1 MEEKRTLGQRLT
13 KQPLWSAV
21 IISLLGGFCIA
32 VYIAVA
38 GLIREEGAT
47 VADVLQILLSMLML
61 LLPLSGLIAAPV
73 VLSCYNVYLLFVG
86 RESVERQRAGRQIEY
101 VTIPYGAVCTL
112 LWASFKEIVWS
123 ADWWEQLENAQIHT
137 PIASWTWPTVLTVTA
152 VSFAGYLLL
161 RLKEIS
167 IMPPLLAVLALGGV
181 YLGAGLCIVWM
192 IQVAQKDLILCVYP
206 ANLLLIA
213 LKVVKETV
221 LDWNRAEHGPLE
233 GKCRLIRFL
242 KKVLNQALAWP
253 FLAIVIAL
261 PLLGVIVAVL
271 TLFGQAPDS
280 IIEAWTQTSDWTL
293 SQQVA
298 PQNIYYD
305 MHYLCTVAAGGHRKV
320 VKPLR
325 EGKRHGHRVL
335 VNRQLCVANA
345 FEQLL
350 QERLPRLHKVIRH
363 VYDRYGYPIAKH
375 IRSPYAADAVWILMK
390 PLEWLF
396 LAVLYL
402 FDVKPENRIAVQ
414 YPHAPLPK
422 QDKTYDIG

>member
-1 MEEKRTLGQRLT
+1 MEEKRTLKQRLT
-13 KQPLWSAV
+13 ENPLWSAV
-21 IISLLGGFCIA
+21 IISLIIGGVITICLAIKGICSADGPLLRSIMEGLFS
-32 VYIAVA
+32 A
-38 GLIREEGAT
+38 G
-47 VADVLQILLSMLML
+47 VVFLLV
-61 LLPLSGLIAAPV
+61 SGCVAAPV
-73 VLSCYNVYLLFVG
+73 VLSFYNIYLLFV
-86 RESVERQRAGRQIEY
+86 SSTAVERQHAGRQIEY
-101 VTIPYGAVCTL
+101 ITISYGAVCTF
-112 LWASFKEIVWS
+112 LWCSLKEIVWS
-123 ADWWEQLENAQIHT
+123 ADWWEQLENTQIHP
-137 PIASWTWPTVLTVTA
+137 PIATWTWPTLLTVAA
-152 VSFAGYLLL
+152 VALAGYLLL
-161 RLKEIS
+161 RRKEIS
-167 IMPPLLAVLALGGV
+167 RLPPLLAVLALGGV

-192 IQVAQKDLILCVYP
+192 IQVAQKDQILCVYP

-213 LKVVKETV
+213 AKVVKETI
-221 LDWNRAEHGPLE
+221 LDWNRAEHEPLA

-242 KKVLNQALAWP
+242 NGVMNQALSWP
-253 FLAIVIAL
+253 FLGVLFAL

-280 IIEAWTQTSDWTL
+280 IIQAWTQTSDWTL

-305 MHYLCTVAAGGHRKV
+305 MHYLCTVAAGGHQKV

-350 QERLPRLHKVIRH
+350 QERLPRLHRVIRH
-363 VYDRYGYPIAKH
+363 AYDRYGYPIAKH
-375 IRSPYAADAVWILMK
+375 IRTPYAADAVWFLMK

-402 FDVKPENRIAVQ
+402 FDEKPENRIAVQ
-414 YPHAPLPK
+414 YPHAPLPVT
-422 QDKTYDIG
+422 DERR